1 MEAQLV
7 IKKAQAET
15 ARDTMLSGLSGDDK
29 EKATLLADALVAG
42 ADITEVT
49 VTQDAAS
56 AVIAC
61 NAVYEEMGVDQSLGF
76 CQASLASGRRRLLAD
91 YSVSILLKTAK
102 NDQSIIDAA
111 VAKLSGATVSKVEGS
126 LAVATLLSAIPG
138 VDGDSDEF
146 KDFYTKAK
154 DAADLADDIDDIKN
168 PPSEPE
174 SDDDLSAEEQ
184 LALFITVPLV
194 TFILCCVLLYYRRK
208 VAELCGRACCFWR
221 RGGARPSW
229 SSARASQ
236 YASRAPEPTRGV
248 AGDEPA
254 PTPDSAR
261 WASSRPVSVD
271 PWTEPQSLSPFGAAP
286 PAISQQPFPPQKRT
300 DVSQSDA
307 PSVSSDDSISSDDS
321 DPFGGT
327 PGRRGSDPFGATPAA
342 TPAAALDPAFS
353 DLSDDSDE
361 DSDDDLFGE
370 APTQPQQPFGGA
382 QSSQQDM
389 DMGETLSFGETS
401 DGDDGSDKTFGSNKS
416 GSDDPFADPFD
427 DPNSP

>member
-1 MEAQLV
+1 M

-91 YSVSILLKTAK
+91 YSVSILLSSTQI
-102 NDQSIIDAA
+102 DQSTIDAS

-126 LAVATLLSAIPG
+126 EAVGNLLSAIPG
-138 VDGDSDEF
+138 VDGDSAEF
-146 KDFYTKAK
+146 TDFYTKAT
-154 DAADLADDIDDIKN
+154 DAADLADEIDDIEGG
-168 PPSEPE
+168 SSAE
-174 SDDDLSAEEQ
+174 SDDEMTSEDLI
-184 LALFITVPLV
+184 LVITIPMV
-194 TFILCCVLLYYRRK
+194 TFILCCVLAYYRRK

-221 RGGARPSW
+221 RGGGRPSG

-236 YASRAPEPTRGV
+236 YASRTPEMTSGGT
-248 AGDEPA
+248 GDEPA

-300 DVSQSDA
+300 DVAQSDA
-307 PSVSSDDSISSDDS
+307 PSVSSDDSISSDD
-321 DPFGGT
+321 
-327 PGRRGSDPFGATPAA
+327 SDPFGATPAA

-353 DLSDDSDE
+353 DLSDDSD
-361 DSDDDLFGE
+361 DDFGDDPFGE
-370 APTQPQQPFGGA
+370 APAQQQPIGGA